1 MVWLWSD
8 STPLAQRSDISTACV
23 IRHIPLLPPNAVN
36 SDHIVTPIHSLNMC
50 FIVYCAWHCFN
61 NEFFL
66 LLNTQVNVLS
76 EEFSNELVEVSLTT
90 FFFFFSMLEV
100 L

>member
-23 IRHIPLLPPNAVN
+23 IRHIPLLPPNAVTYSHPN
-36 SDHIVTPIHSLNMC
+36 TLFKYVFYSLLCMAL
-50 FIVYCAWHCFN
+50 FQQ
-61 NEFFL
+61 EFFL

-90 FFFFFSMLEV
+90 FFFSMLEV